1 MTKAE
6 LTMKL
11 FDQFQEETESVYE
24 YEMLGEEAMKHNM
37 PHVAKGLKEIAK
49 EEDTHAK
56 FLAKVL
62 GEEADQPPH
71 AANIWHKWHTML
83 ADLKNK

>member
-11 FDQFQEETESVYE
+11 FDQFQEETEGVYE

-49 EEDTHAK
+49 EEYTHAK

>member
-11 FDQFQEETESVYE
+11 FDQFQEETEDVYE
-24 YEMLGEEAMKHNM
+24 YEMLSKEAMKHNM
-37 PHVAKGLKEIAK
+37 PHLAKGLKEIA
-49 EEDTHAK
+49 EEEYTHAK

-62 GEEADQPPH
+62 GDEADQPPH
-71 AANIWHKWHTML
+71 AATIWHKWHAML
-83 ADLKNK
+83 ADIKNS

>member
-49 EEDTHAK
+49 EEYTHAK